1 MISRYSLAEMPN
13 NPRIPPKLPRRI
25 DILAFPSVQLLDVS
39 GPLQVFATANQ
50 LAGESALPPPYAPR
64 VIAPGDGVVRSS
76 AGIALAAEPLPSPR
90 QPADTLIVAGGPG
103 VRAIMS
109 DAVMGAWLTQR
120 SRHVRRLASVCTGAF
135 LLASAGLLD
144 GKRVVTHWRWCAELA
159 ARFPALRVERDPIF
173 IEDSGIWTSAGVTAG
188 IDLALAFVGDDLGR
202 AAALS
207 VARELVVFLK
217 RPGGQAQ
224 YSAEL
229 ALQNVAGPFEELHAW
244 IASHLAGDLST
255 ARLAAE
261 AGMSERSFLRHYA
274 ASTGT
279 TPARAVER
287 LRIEAACRAL
297 SDTADPIK
305 RIAQRCGFGSEETMR
320 RSFLR
325 VLSVGPQ
332 AYRNRFPGAQ
342 PRAGQSRSA
351 WYSHRLAEV

>member
-13 NPRIPPKLPRRI
+13 NPRISPKPTRRI

-50 LAGESALPPPYAPR
+50 LAAEGASPLPYAPR
-64 VIAPGDGVVRSS
+64 VIAPGDGMARSS

-90 QPADTLIVAGGPG
+90 QGADTLIVAGGPG

-109 DAVMGAWLTQR
+109 DTKMVAWLSQR

-144 GKRVVTHWRWCAELA
+144 GRRVATHWRWCAELA
-159 ARFPALRVERDPIF
+159 ARFPALHVERDPIF
-173 IEDSGIWTSAGVTAG
+173 IEDGGIWTSAGVTAG
-188 IDLALAFVGDDLGR
+188 IDLALAFVDDDLGR
-202 AAALS
+202 AASLA

-224 YSAEL
+224 YSAAL
-229 ALQNVAGPFEELHAW
+229 ALQNVAGPFEDLHEW
-244 IASHLAGDLST
+244 IVSHLAGDLST

-261 AGMSERSFLRHYA
+261 AGMSERSLLRHYA

-297 SDTADPIK
+297 SDTAEPIK

-320 RSFLR
+320 RSFARLQG
-325 VLSVGPQ
+325 VSPQ
-332 AYRNRFPGAQ
+332 DYRQRFGD
-342 PRAGQSRSA
+342 
-351 WYSHRLAEV
+351 